1 MARQSSGATL
11 RCVRSSSSVFMNFPL
26 CRRKAAVHAPALRWA
41 SSIIYTERSRKFHD
55 GEGVGLRGGS
65 SYDHRFSLRAASN
78 LRRGRKVCRASSHGV
93 YMSNADEYDHFCR
106 ELASLAAKRLIGRT
120 IDRAMIAAAF
130 HEALLELRGADATT
144 QRDERRPVQEEA
156 GSVPVGMPSEVADIL
171 GWHADQDGKAIE
183 RFEKEARRIAIE
195 HERFGES
202 EISTET
208 RR

>member
-1 MARQSSGATL
+1 
-11 RCVRSSSSVFMNFPL
+11 
-26 CRRKAAVHAPALRWA
+26 
-41 SSIIYTERSRKFHD
+41 
-55 GEGVGLRGGS
+55 
-65 SYDHRFSLRAASN
+65 
-78 LRRGRKVCRASSHGV
+78 
-93 YMSNADEYDHFCR
+93 MSNADEYDHFCR

-144 QRDERRPVQEEA
+144 TQRDERQPVQA
-156 GSVPVGMPSEVADIL
+156 GSLPVGMPSEVADIL